1 MAGTGIRPKR
11 ARAQVP
17 TDWLASAVALLQLAH
32 PSIRVQRQ
40 TVARLLEFLTWQW
53 RLGHTPRQAVAMICA
68 SGGVLRPSAGAY
80 VDSRPARPP
89 KGATAGQA
97 FGADELRQAPK
108 LERLS
113 DKLRKLEEKRDELTT
128 KAEVAEVRAEHSQ
141 RPAKRAEL
149 RDKASEARR
158 KAAGLAA
165 QMAELQAT
173 LTTEQRR
180 SVKAG
185 EWSQVRSE
193 RVTKRAQGR
202 RAGGAAVCPPDQSAC
217 ALGLQGAICGLPATL
232 VLASARGAPLPQ
244 TARYC
249 LTSADRLI
257 PSHDARRGFV
267 KRDDYPTDVQ
277 EREYHRDRGEQI
289 KVLSTAQN
297 LIPALIFNGA
307 PGAIDGLPVVT
318 PQGVVLGGNGRTQAL
333 QLHYHQGGRAARDFL
348 LDHAGQF
355 GFSRQQVEAI
365 ADPVVVRVVSMHPP
379 DSVQYKRAA
388 QELVRLLNVPLTQ
401 SLGVRAESV
410 AESRRLSDEVLEIL
424 SVALGDGQTSLA
436 DYLSSRQSRPL
447 MDALR
452 RSSILSDR
460 NVARYILPDGGAFSE
475 DGKRFVERLLT
486 AAIVPSAELLEQLGP
501 GTVGMLARGAPWIL
515 SAAAAGEAWDL
526 RPGLYAAA
534 KDLADLRGR
543 SIESVPEYLR
553 QGSMFGK
560 PASLGNP
567 TAEKL
572 LVLLFDAQRKPTL
585 FYAFAKAYAGFA
597 ARNPINQVGL
607 FPSEQVSPQ
616 DGLDRALQ
624 GIH

>member
-40 TVARLLEFLTWQW
+40 TVERLLEFLTWQW

-202 RAGGAAVCPPDQSAC
+202 RAGGAAVCPPEQSAC

-277 EREYHRDRGEQI
+277 EREYHRDRELGYLPFSASGGALLFHL
-289 KVLSTAQN
+289 LSKLYERTSVIITTNLSFSEWATVFGDAKMTTA
-297 LIPALIFNGA
+297 
-307 PGAIDGLPVVT
+307 
-318 PQGVVLGGNGRTQAL
+318 
-333 QLHYHQGGRAARDFL
+333 L
-348 LDHAGQF
+348 LDRLTHRCHILETGN
-355 GFSRQQVEAI
+355 
-365 ADPVVVRVVSMHPP
+365 
-379 DSVQYKRAA
+379 DS
-388 QELVRLLNVPLTQ
+388 
-401 SLGVRAESV
+401 
-410 AESRRLSDEVLEIL
+410 
-424 SVALGDGQTSLA
+424 
-436 DYLSSRQSRPL
+436 
-447 MDALR
+447 
-452 RSSILSDR
+452 
-460 NVARYILPDGGAFSE
+460 F
-475 DGKRFVERLLT
+475 RFK
-486 AAIVPSAELLEQLGP
+486 AS
-501 GTVGMLARGAPWIL
+501 
-515 SAAAAGEAWDL
+515 SAAAAEKRGE
-526 RPGLYAAA
+526 
-534 KDLADLRGR
+534 K
-543 SIESVPEYLR
+543 
-553 QGSMFGK
+553 
-560 PASLGNP
+560 ASPL
-567 TAEKL
+567 T
-572 LVLLFDAQRKPTL
+572 
-585 FYAFAKAYAGFA
+585 KA
-597 ARNPINQVGL
+597 
-607 FPSEQVSPQ
+607 
-616 DGLDRALQ
+616 
-624 GIH
+624 

>member
-1 MAGTGIRPKR
+1 MAGILPKR
-11 ARAQVP
+11 AGSQVP
-17 TDWLASAVALLQLAH
+17 SGWLADAVALLHLAY
-32 PSIRVQRQ
+32 PSIRVSRAM
-40 TVARLLEFLTWQW
+40 VERLLEFLTWQW
-53 RLGHTPRQAVAMICA
+53 RLGHTPRQAVAMTCA
-68 SGGVLRPSAGAY
+68 SGGMIKPSAGAY
-80 VDSRPARPP
+80 VDSREARPP
-89 KGATAGQA
+89 KDAKPGQA
-97 FGADELRQAPK
+97 FGADELRGSAK

-113 DKLRKLEEKRDELTT
+113 DKLRRLEDKRDELTT
-128 KAEVAEVRAEHSQ
+128 KAEVADVRAEHTGSK
-141 RPAKRAEL
+141 AKRAEL

-158 KAAGLAA
+158 KAAGLSGPI
-165 QMAELQAT
+165 AELQKA
-173 LTTEQRR
+173 LATEQRR
-180 SVKAG
+180 SIKAD
-185 EWSQVRSE
+185 EWSQVRPE
-193 RVTKRAQGR
+193 RPASRVQGR
-202 RAGGAAVCPPDQSAC
+202 RAAGGSVCPPEQSAC

-267 KRDDYPTDVQ
+267 KRDDYPGDVQ
-277 EREYHRDRGEQI
+277 EREYHRDKAEQV

-297 LIPALIFNGA
+297 LIPELIFNGA

-355 GFSRQQVEAI
+355 GFSRQQVESI
-365 ADPVVVRVVSMHPP
+365 TDPVVVRVVSMHPP
-379 DSVQYKRAA
+379 ESPQFQRAA

-424 SVALGDGQTSLA
+424 SVALSDGQTSLA
-436 DYLSSRQSRPL
+436 DYLGSRQSRTL

-452 RSSILSDR
+452 RAGILSER
-460 NVARYILPDGGAFSE
+460 NVSRYIVPDGGAFSD
-475 DGKRFVERLLT
+475 DGKRFVERILT

-501 GTVGMLARGAPWIL
+501 GLVGMLARGAPWIL
-515 SAAAAGEAWDL
+515 SAAAAGAAWDV

-543 SIESVPEYLR
+543 SIESVSEYLR

-572 LVLLFDAQRKPTL
+572 LGLLFEAQRKPTL

-597 ARNPINQVGL
+597 ARNPVNQIGL
-607 FPSEQVSPQ
+607 FPAETVSPQ
-616 DGLDRALQ
+616 EGLDRAIQ
-624 GIH
+624 GTH